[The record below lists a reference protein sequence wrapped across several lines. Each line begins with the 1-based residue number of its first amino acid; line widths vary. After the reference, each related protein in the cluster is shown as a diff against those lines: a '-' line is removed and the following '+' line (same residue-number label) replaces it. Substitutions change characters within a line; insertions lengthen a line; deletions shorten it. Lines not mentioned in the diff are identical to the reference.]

1 MPGNRT
7 KKSLETGENK
17 KCLETGKIKK
27 CLGTRENEKCL
38 ETGENK
44 NCLKTGGKEEKTKSV
59 WKQIQHFEREA
70 RGEMFTT
77 PGLVTTRRSILGP
90 PAKDDQG
97 LVTEISEISRNAAIK
112 ETQIL
117 SQEGN

>member
-70 RGEMFTT
+70 RGETGNHPT
-77 PGLVTTRRSILGP
+77 IHSRPAGQGRSGP
-90 PAKDDQG
+90 SYRK
-97 LVTEISEISRNAAIK
+97 LSISRNAAIK